1 MCSPVLVVI
10 TTKRREPTTSG
21 ILSGSYK
28 SSTVS
33 LNTRL
38 CCTKGCFLVNKPWL
52 DKGKSWFIV
61 AYFMEH
67 QILLYTVNGFMKNF
81 THEIFNLPF
90 SLQIVHYGPQG
101 SYGRITETPD
111 LLSHTVHEGVFLNS
125 RHLRKKLGAL
135 FIHLHFDKLITNH
148 MKDLIFFLMLAWEH
162 LLHQVWHYVLHA
174 FFYNDLWWMIIVN
187 VGVKFNFCFSE
198 RKCL

>member
-1 MCSPVLVVI
+1 
-10 TTKRREPTTSG
+10 
-21 ILSGSYK
+21 
-28 SSTVS
+28 
-33 LNTRL
+33 
-38 CCTKGCFLVNKPWL
+38 
-52 DKGKSWFIV
+52 
-61 AYFMEH
+61 
-67 QILLYTVNGFMKNF
+67 MKNF
-81 THEIFNLPF
+81 TPEIFNLPF

-162 LLHQVWHYVLHA
+162 LLHQV
-174 FFYNDLWWMIIVN
+174 
-187 VGVKFNFCFSE
+187 
-198 RKCL
+198 